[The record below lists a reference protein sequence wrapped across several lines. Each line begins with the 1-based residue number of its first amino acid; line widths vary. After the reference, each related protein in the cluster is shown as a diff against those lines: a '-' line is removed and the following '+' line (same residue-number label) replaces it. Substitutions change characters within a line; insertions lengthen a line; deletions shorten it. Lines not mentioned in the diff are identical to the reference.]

1 MNKRV
6 SFLLLVFT
14 LVLSLAACN
23 NKTDDTD
30 SSQKGS
36 NTSKGEQSSAD
47 QQEDSKDTGVKND
60 LTIGLTMDEFEEAF
74 NANAER
80 RKLPVT
86 IKDYEWQESDG
97 TRTASIQLDKDV
109 LLSVIE
115 MPENKE
121 IKAIKLELE
130 GIEAPQEDAN
140 VLMETVIESVQPEL
154 NDEEKQRI
162 LDEVHPLKEET
173 SEAFERTNRESY
185 WEDFHYIL
193 RYEQSNWYEFIVA
206 NREDTQFS
214 KE

>member
-1 MNKRV
+1 MNKRIT
-6 SFLLLVFT
+6 FLLLVFA
-14 LVLSLAACN
+14 LVLSLAACS
-23 NKTDDTD
+23 NKTDESD
-30 SSQKGS
+30 SSKGS
-36 NTSKGEQSSAD
+36 NTSKDEQSDAD
-47 QQEDSKDTGVKND
+47 QQEDSKETGVMND

-86 IKDYEWQESDG
+86 IKEYEWQESDD
-97 TRTASIQLDKDV
+97 TRTASIQLDKEV

-115 MPENKE
+115 MPKNKE

-130 GIEAPQEDAN
+130 GIEAPREDAN
-140 VLMETVIESVQPEL
+140 VLIETVIESVQPEL

-162 LDEVHPLKEET
+162 MDEVYPLKEET

-214 KE
+214 KD

>member
-30 SSQKGS
+30 SSKKDS
-36 NTSKGEQSSAD
+36 NTSNGEQSDAD
-47 QQEDSKDTGVKND
+47 QQEDGKDTGVKND
-60 LTIGLTMDEFEEAF
+60 LTIGLTMDEFEESF

-80 RKLPVT
+80 RELPVT
-86 IKDYEWQESDG
+86 IKEYEWLESDG
-97 TRTASIQLDKDV
+97 RRTASIQLDKDV

-130 GIEAPQEDAN
+130 GIEAPREDAN
-140 VLMETVIESVQPEL
+140 VLIKTVIESVQPEL

-162 LDEVHPLKEET
+162 LDEVYPLKEET

-214 KE
+214 KD

>member
-6 SFLLLVFT
+6 SFLLLVFA
-14 LVLSLAACN
+14 LVLSLAACS
-23 NKTDDTD
+23 NKTDESD
-30 SSQKGS
+30 SSKDS
-36 NTSKGEQSSAD
+36 NTSNGEQSGTD
-47 QQEDSKDTGVKND
+47 QQEDGKDTDVKND

-80 RKLPVT
+80 RKLPFT
-86 IKDYEWQESDG
+86 IKDYEWLENDG
-97 TRTASIQLDKDV
+97 MRTASIQLDKDV

-130 GIEAPQEDAN
+130 GIEAPREDAN

-162 LDEVHPLKEET
+162 LDEVYPLKEET

-214 KE
+214 KD

>member
-6 SFLLLVFT
+6 SFLLLVFA
-14 LVLSLAACN
+14 LVLSLAACS
-23 NKTDDTD
+23 NKTDESD
-30 SSQKGS
+30 SSKDS
-36 NTSKGEQSSAD
+36 NTSNGEQSGTD
-47 QQEDSKDTGVKND
+47 QQEDGKDTDVKND
-60 LTIGLTMDEFEEAF
+60 LTIGLTMDDFEEAF

-80 RKLPVT
+80 RKLPFT
-86 IKDYEWQESDG
+86 IKDYEWLESDG
-97 TRTASIQLDKDV
+97 MRTASIQLDKDV

-130 GIEAPQEDAN
+130 GIEAPREDAN

-162 LDEVHPLKEET
+162 LDEVYPLKEET

-214 KE
+214 KD

>member
-1 MNKRV
+1 MNKRIT
-6 SFLLLVFT
+6 FLLLVFA
-14 LVLSLAACN
+14 LVLSLAACS
-23 NKTDDTD
+23 NKTDESD
-30 SSQKGS
+30 SSKGG
-36 NTSKGEQSSAD
+36 NTSKDEQSDAG
-47 QQEDSKDTGVKND
+47 QQEDSKETGVKND

-86 IKDYEWQESDG
+86 IKEYEWQESDD

-115 MPENKE
+115 MPKNKE

-130 GIEAPQEDAN
+130 GIEAPREDAN
-140 VLMETVIESVQPEL
+140 VLIETVIESVQPEL

-162 LDEVHPLKEET
+162 MDEVYPLKEET

-206 NREDTQFS
+206 NREDT
-214 KE
+214 